1 MAIYEKGSGPDDV
14 MTFCGEEK
22 PMGKGFCELYEFP
35 KLVIAT
41 TNYTNYTN
49 FQDLSLRLR
58 ITRILRIS
66 KTCLYDVTTQIYEF
80 KSVKRTKIFKNLTQ
94 ISSDGIFL

>member
-1 MAIYEKGSGPDDV
+1 MAIYEKVSGPDDV

-49 FQDLSLRLR
+49 FQNSSLRLR
-58 ITRILRIS
+58 ITRIIRIS
-66 KTCLYDVTTQIYEF
+66 AQRIYPVG
-80 KSVKRTKIFKNLTQ
+80 KA
-94 ISSDGIFL
+94 